1 MEVKATL
8 ETRVSKKG
16 NEYQVLVIKLTNN
29 YEKLVFLDKAE
40 IELLKQ
46 ADEKINIGLSQY
58 INNNISK
65 ETLAL
70 ERQEKVAKLK
80 ELYEKGEYKGP
91 EAKELAKSLVEG
103 INDEIVLAR
112 NTILF
117 DDEE

>member
-1 MEVKATL
+1 MKVNSSDALIRQEL
-8 ETRVSKKG
+8 LSKILG
-16 NEYQVLVIKLTNN
+16 NKENENN
-29 YEKLVFLDKAE
+29 STKNSNGA
-40 IELLKQ
+40 LKQ

-70 ERQEKVAKLK
+70 ERQEKVARLK
-80 ELYEKGEYKGP
+80 ELYERGEYKGP